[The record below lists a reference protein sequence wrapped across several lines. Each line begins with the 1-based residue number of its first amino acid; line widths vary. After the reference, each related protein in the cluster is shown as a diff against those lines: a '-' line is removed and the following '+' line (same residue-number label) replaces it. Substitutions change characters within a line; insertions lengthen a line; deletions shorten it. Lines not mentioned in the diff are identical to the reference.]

1 MDCRPERRP
10 ASFETLAMRASQDEV
25 FSYCHHKLTLILRR
39 REAPSRRTRD
49 GGAVGIASLRSQWQQ
64 DYLSLRVA
72 RRRGNLGGSGANE
85 AELRARR
92 LGEAALWNAPREPR
106 PAPRPHPAAH
116 RPPPP
121 APGAPFCER
130 GVGEP

>member
-1 MDCRPERRP
+1 MDCRSERRP
-10 ASFETLAMRASQDEV
+10 ASFETPAMRAPQDEV

-72 RRRGNLGGSGANE
+72 RPRGNLGGPRANA
-85 AELRARR
+85 AEPRARR
-92 LGEAALWNAPREPR
+92 LGERARWKTR
-106 PAPRPHPAAH
+106 
-116 RPPPP
+116 
-121 APGAPFCER
+121 GAPT
-130 GVGEP
+130 